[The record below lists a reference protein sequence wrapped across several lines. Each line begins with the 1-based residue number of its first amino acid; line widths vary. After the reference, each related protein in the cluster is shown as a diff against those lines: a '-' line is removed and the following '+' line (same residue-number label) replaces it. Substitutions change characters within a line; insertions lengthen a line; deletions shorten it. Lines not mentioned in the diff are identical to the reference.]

1 LTYHFEE
8 HGKAKY
14 FNLECWVSLQLYN
27 NSMEKKLA
35 SMTEELSN
43 SDIMHAFF
51 FTKNARLYFSS
62 GSSGTRSRQHREPI
76 EPSQF
81 VLFTVSPQEMHQRP
95 TAIVCLH
102 CNKTQPKHWRN

>member
-51 FTKNARLYFSS
+51 LPRMHAFTLVQAR
-62 GSSGTRSRQHREPI
+62 P
-76 EPSQF
+76 
-81 VLFTVSPQEMHQRP
+81 VLDPVSIVSP
-95 TAIVCLH
+95 
-102 CNKTQPKHWRN
+102 